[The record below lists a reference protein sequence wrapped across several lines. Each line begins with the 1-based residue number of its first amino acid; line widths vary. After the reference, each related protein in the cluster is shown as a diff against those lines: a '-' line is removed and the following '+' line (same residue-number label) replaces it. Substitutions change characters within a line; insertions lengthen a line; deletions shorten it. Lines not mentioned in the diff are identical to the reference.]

1 MQRTNDDEDDNDDDN
16 KIITFSCNS
25 KEICNGDKWGLW
37 LLGYLNCSNTSELSR
52 MEEFRQKKQ
61 IHNTIELHL

>member
-25 KEICNGDKWGLW
+25 KEICNGDK
-37 LLGYLNCSNTSELSR
+37 
-52 MEEFRQKKQ
+52 
-61 IHNTIELHL
+61 